1 MTAAA
6 VAEAKGKE
14 QIKGKEEKPE
24 GGAGARRIA
33 GEETLGDEIEQPDGV
48 MR

>member
-14 QIKGKEEKPE
+14 QIKGKRKNLKV
-24 GGAGARRIA
+24 ARGR
-33 GEETLGDEIEQPDGV
+33 GDDVEDRWQRNPRGLN
-48 MR
+48 RTA